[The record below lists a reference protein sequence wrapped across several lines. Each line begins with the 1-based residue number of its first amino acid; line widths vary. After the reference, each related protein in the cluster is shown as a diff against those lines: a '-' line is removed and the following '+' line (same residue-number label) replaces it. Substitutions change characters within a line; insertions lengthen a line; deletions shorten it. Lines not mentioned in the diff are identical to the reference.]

1 MIYFHFLARQT
12 GKTTKVIEIFNRD
25 VDNMLMVHDSS
36 TKQHLK
42 DKILREALIDPKHN
56 YLLDRKIKLINESVV
71 GYRCKTLIID
81 EPLDS
86 NLDFDSESK
95 NTSSFRF
102 LLHNLSRSIKNDV
115 IILQSIE
122 NEDLLKYVEI
132 TRRVNLIYKLRN
144 SENNLTRKEHKEL
157 LNNILEEVY
166 HQVVMID
173 VLSEEETKNE
183 LLPLEDFKDKIK
195 KLIKII
201 PGHDKYEI
209 ITNKLPE

>member
-1 MIYFHFLARQT
+1 MIYFHFLGRQT
-12 GKTTKVIEIFNRD
+12 GKTTKAIEIFNRD

-102 LLHNLSRSIKNDV
+102 LLNNLSRSIKNDV

-157 LNNILEEVY
+157 LNNILEEIY
-166 HQVVMID
+166 HKATMID
-173 VLSEEETKNE
+173 VLSEDETKNE